1 MDRRTCLQL
10 LAAGAALGATGV
22 RAQAV
27 AAPPPEVQS
36 ALPGARL
43 QGSGRLRFFGL
54 HIYDARLWVGADYPA
69 ERPANEDWARH
80 AFLLEL
86 QYARSLDGVKI
97 AERSIEE
104 MERAGPLPPQQSQSW
119 LTFMSKAF
127 PNVSA
132 GTRLSALHRP
142 GETVRFFVD
151 GKPGLEIRDGAFADR
166 FFGIWLGPHT
176 SEPAMR
182 LQLLGSAR

>member
-1 MDRRTCLQL
+1 MDRRTCLL
-10 LAAGAALGATGV
+10 WLAASAATSA

-27 AAPPPEVQS
+27 ATPPPEALA

-54 HIYDARLWVGADYPA
+54 HIYDARLWVGDDYPR
-69 ERPANEDWARH
+69 ERPASEDWGRH

-86 QYARSLDGVKI
+86 QYARSLEGVKI
-97 AERSIEE
+97 AERSITE
-104 MERAGPLPPQQSQSW
+104 MERAGPLPKPQAEGW
-119 LTFMSKAF
+119 LAFMSQAF
-127 PNVSA
+127 PNVVA

-142 GETVRFFVD
+142 GETVRFYVD
-151 GKPGLEIRDGAFADR
+151 GRAGREIRDGAFADR
-166 FFGIWLGPHT
+166 FFGIWLGPNT